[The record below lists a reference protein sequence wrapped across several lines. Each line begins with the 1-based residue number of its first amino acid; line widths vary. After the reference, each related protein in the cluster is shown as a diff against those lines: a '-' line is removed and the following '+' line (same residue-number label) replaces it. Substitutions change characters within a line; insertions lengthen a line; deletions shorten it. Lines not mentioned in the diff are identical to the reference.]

1 VRNLLPSSNE
11 QSLFLG
17 IFSKSHKSLILCS
30 VWRPLHHP
38 VEDWPLT
45 LCDGTTITYDDLLST
60 DVVREDFEEHV
71 GSNMFVMHRETS
83 RWYYISK
90 QKPNE
95 AWIFKQYDTNER
107 VMARCTCAHFY
118 LISVS
123 DLLCSTRD
131 EANLFYLIV
140 CAHASF
146 MHQVQPNGI
155 LPRESVEVRALVFTD
170 A

>member
-1 VRNLLPSSNE
+1 VRNLLPSSQE
-11 QSLFLG
+11 QSLFLS
-17 IFSKSHKSLILCS
+17 IFSDSYKILILCS
-30 VWRPLHHP
+30 VWRPLHHA

-95 AWIFKQYDTNER
+95 AWIFKQFDTNEGA
-107 VMARCTCAHFY
+107 MARCTFAHFY
-118 LISVS
+118 PLYVS
-123 DLLCSTRD
+123 DLHGST
-131 EANLFYLIV
+131 
-140 CAHASF
+140 
-146 MHQVQPNGI
+146 
-155 LPRESVEVRALVFTD
+155 
-170 A
+170 